1 MESFNKFEDLVKT
14 ELKSARK
21 NHGPQSSIHEGF
33 AILLEEVDEFWEHVR
48 AKSSRR
54 NYRELL
60 KELVQ
65 IGSCAQKTA
74 EDIVYPQ
81 IKSKKSKKKKR

>member
-1 MESFNKFEDLVKT
+1 MESFDKLVKKEIT
-14 ELKSARK
+14 KARK
-21 NHGPQSSIHEGF
+21 KHGKQNSIHEGF

-48 AKSSRR
+48 AKSHQR
-54 NYRELL
+54 NYAELL

-74 EDIVYPQ
+74 EDIVIPKISQ
-81 IKSKKSKKKKR
+81 KKKQK

>member
-1 MESFNKFEDLVKT
+1 MKKVNFSELVKA
-14 ELKSARK
+14 ELAKVRSK
-21 NHGPQSSIHEGF
+21 PGMQNQHSVHEGF

-48 AKSSRR
+48 SKSYLR
-54 NYRELL
+54 NYEELL

-74 EDIVYPQ
+74 EDVVIPK
-81 IKSKKSKKKKR
+81 IEEKKKKR